1 MALIQVDQPKQ
12 CDGKTPVGQNVV
24 EETRGQVVV
33 HSPRLAIQEASAI
46 KARLAELEA
55 NRQPMLKARD
65 VDNTTPNAL
74 ALLSFKSKADLH
86 NNLHFPLSRHIN
98 YCQWQGVKC
107 SQGKVIRLVLE
118 GIGLNGVFHSNTL
131 SQLDQLR
138 VLSLQNNSLFGPIPD
153 LSKLVNLK
161 SLFLNHNYF
170 SGYFPFSIISLH
182 RLRTL
187 DLSYNKLYG
196 VLPTELTHLD
206 RIYSLHFEW
215 NRFNGSIPP
224 LNQTSLQNF
233 NVSGNN
239 LTGSVPVTVVLSHF
253 DASSFLW
260 NPGLCGEIINKEC
273 HSKIPFFRSSSIP
286 PPPVALGQNAEVQ
299 GIALSPPSSSSK
311 KKNKKTPLI
320 VGFSVSVS
328 LLIIGF
334 LLFTLFSIKRV
345 KKQTGVTGHKNLP
358 SSPMSIASE
367 SASASA
373 SATVAAEVAMRVVK
387 EQEENELELKVK
399 KMQGKQLVKSGNL
412 MFCAGEAQV
421 YNLDQLMR
429 ASAEML
435 GRGSIGT
442 TYKAVLDNQLIVSVK
457 RLDALKISISSKEMF
472 QTHMESVGSLRHPN
486 LVPVRAYFQAQEERL
501 IVYDYQPNGSLF
513 SLIHGS
519 RSARAKPLHWTSC
532 LKIAE
537 DVVQGLAYIH
547 QASRL
552 IHGNLKSTNVLLGAD
567 FEACLTDY
575 CLSVLTSS
583 SHDDTES
590 AGYKA
595 PETRRSN
602 SRITAKSDVYSFGI
616 LLLELLSGKP
626 PSEHPFL
633 VPEEL
638 SNWVQSVR
646 DVEPGEENRLAM
658 LVEVAITC
666 SLHSPEQRPSMWQV
680 MKMIQE
686 IKETVM
692 MEDNELANI
701 L

>member
-1 MALIQVDQPKQ
+1 MLLHLNNSLQLLLTLFLLFSPIIISSAP
-12 CDGKTPVGQNVV
+12 T
-24 EETRGQVVV
+24 
-33 HSPRLAIQEASAI
+33 HSPPS
-46 KARLAELEA
+46 
-55 NRQPMLKARD
+55 D
-65 VDNTTPNAL
+65 AL
-74 ALLSFKSKADLH
+74 GLLSFKSRADLH

-107 SQGKVIRLVLE
+107 IQGKVIRLVLE

-138 VLSLQNNSLFGPIPD
+138 VLSLQNNSLTGPIPD

-161 SLFLNHNYF
+161 SLFLNHNSF
-170 SGYFPFSIISLH
+170 SGSFPFSILSLH

-187 DLSYNKLYG
+187 DLSYNKFYG
-196 VLPTELTHLD
+196 ILPNELTRLD
-206 RIYSLHFEW
+206 RIYSLYLEW

-239 LTGSVPVTVVLSHF
+239 LTGPVPVTVVLSHF
-253 DASSFLW
+253 DVSSFLW

-273 HSKIPFFRSSSIP
+273 HSKIPFFRSSLIP

-299 GIALSPPSSSSK
+299 GTVLTPPSSSSSM

-320 VGFSVSVS
+320 ISFSVSVF
-328 LLIIGF
+328 LLVIGF
-334 LLFTLFSIKRV
+334 VLFALFSLKRV
-345 KKQTGVTGHKNLP
+345 KKQQTGHKNLP
-358 SSPMSIASE
+358 SSPLSIASD
-367 SASASA
+367 
-373 SATVAAEVAMRVVK
+373 SATTSANVAMRVVK
-387 EQEENELELKVK
+387 EEELHQENELELKVK
-399 KMQGKQLVKSGNL
+399 KMQGIQLAKSGNL

-457 RLDALKISISSKEMF
+457 RLDALKISSSIASKEMF
-472 QTHMESVGSLRHPN
+472 QTHLESVGSLRHPN
-486 LVPVRAYFQAQEERL
+486 LVSVRAYFQAQEERL

-602 SRITAKSDVYSFGI
+602 SRTTAKSDVYSFGI

-646 DVEPGEENRLAM
+646 EVEPGEENRLAM

-701 L
+701 M